1 MRSKIVRKI
10 VNETDDKVKEKVN
23 LYVDMTVLDSWL
35 EKHKNENID
44 AIVEK
49 DIKFF
54 DLLAEYFNYNP
65 FTVGDEMVDKY
76 NSKDGLF
83 IIENV
88 LEDRW
93 SLFCLS
99 RDLNKKAVDVYN
111 TVLDSSDKH
120 NTSLENCFLQYLRIK
135 LLSFC
140 K

>member
-1 MRSKIVRKI
+1 MRSKIAQKI

-23 LYVDMTVLDSWL
+23 VFADMTALDSWL
-35 EKHKNENID
+35 EKHKNEEID
-44 AIVEK
+44 AMVEK

-54 DLLAEYFNYNP
+54 DLLDDYFYYKP

-83 IIENV
+83 IIENIS
-88 LEDRW
+88 EGRW

-99 RDLNKKAVDVYN
+99 RDLNKKVVSVYN
-111 TVLDSSDKH
+111 TVLESGDKY
-120 NTSLENCFLQYLRIK
+120 NISLESGFLQYLRIK

-140 K
+140 E

>member
-1 MRSKIVRKI
+1 MRSKIAQKI

-23 LYVDMTVLDSWL
+23 VFSDTTFLDSWL
-35 EKHKNENID
+35 EKHKNEEID
-44 AIVEK
+44 AMVEK

-54 DLLAEYFNYNP
+54 DLLDDYFYYKP
-65 FTVGDEMVDKY
+65 STVGDEMVDKY

-83 IIENV
+83 IIENIS
-88 LEDRW
+88 EGGW

-111 TVLDSSDKH
+111 TVLESGDKY
-120 NTSLENCFLQYLRIK
+120 NISLESGFLQYLRIK

-140 K
+140 E

>member
-1 MRSKIVRKI
+1 MRSKITHKI

-23 LYVDMTVLDSWL
+23 LYADMNALDSWL
-35 EKHKNENID
+35 EKHKNEEID
-44 AIVEK
+44 AMVEK

-54 DLLAEYFNYNP
+54 DLLDDYFDYKP

-83 IIENV
+83 IIENIS
-88 LEDRW
+88 EGRW

-135 LLSFC
+135 LLSFP